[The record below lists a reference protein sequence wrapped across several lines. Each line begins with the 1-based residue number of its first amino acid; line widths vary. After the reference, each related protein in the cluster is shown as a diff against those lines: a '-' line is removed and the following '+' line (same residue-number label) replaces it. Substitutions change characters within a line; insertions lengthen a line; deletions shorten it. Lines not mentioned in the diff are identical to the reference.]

1 MSKEEMIALLD
12 KGPLPV
18 LYNAIFYTLYDRGKK
33 NVYGYNITESSSKA
47 TKIWSISSDWEYLIT
62 KSPLPKHAVTG
73 LVLHRL
79 TGKKGFLV
87 WDITISVNIFLFTR
101 SGNILITKV
110 KSSKF

>member
-1 MSKEEMIALLD
+1 MSKEEMIPLLY

-18 LYNAIFYTLYDRGKK
+18 LYNAIFYTFYDRGKK
-33 NVYGYNITESSSKA
+33 NANGYNITESSSKA
-47 TKIWSISSDWEYLIT
+47 TKIWSMSSDWEYLIT
-62 KSPLPKHAVTG
+62 NSLLPNHAATG

-101 SGNILITKV
+101 SGNILITKL